1 MEATSADGAVV
12 TFDPPSATDFFTPV
26 TIECTTSDPGGAIDS
41 GDTFPL
47 GTTTITCTAT
57 DANGVESEPQS
68 FTITVQDTTAP
79 VLTVPDDQTVEATSA
94 DGAVVTFDPPSATDF
109 FTPVTIEC
117 LSDTTGLNSG
127 DTFPLGTTTITCTAT
142 DANGVESEPQ
152 SFTIT
157 VQDTTA
163 PVLTVPD
170 DQTVEATSADGAVVT
185 FDPPSATD
193 FFTPVTIECTTS
205 DPGGAIDSGDTFPLG
220 TTTITCTATDAN
232 GVESEPQSFTI
243 TVQDTTAPVLTVPD
257 DQTVEA
263 TSADGAVVTFDPPS
277 ATDFFTPVTIECTTS
292 DPGGAIDSGDTFPL
306 GTTTITCTATDAN
319 GVESEPQ
326 SFTITVQDTTAPV
339 LTVPDDQTVEATSAD
354 GAVVTFDPPSATD
367 FFTPVTIECT
377 TSDPGGA
384 IDSGDT
390 FPLGTTTITCTSY

>member
-1 MEATSADGAVV
+1 M
-12 TFDPPSATDFFTPV
+12 
-26 TIECTTSDPGGAIDS
+26 
-41 GDTFPL
+41 
-47 GTTTITCTAT
+47 
-57 DANGVESEPQS
+57 
-68 FTITVQDTTAP
+68 
-79 VLTVPDDQTVEATSA
+79 EATSA

-220 TTTITCTATDAN
+220 TTTITCTTTDAN

-277 ATDFFTPVTIECTTS
+277 ATDFFTPVTIECLS
-292 DPGGAIDSGDTFPL
+292 
-306 GTTTITCTATDAN
+306 
-319 GVESEPQ
+319 
-326 SFTITVQDTTAPV
+326 DTTG
-339 LTVPDDQTVEATSAD
+339 LN
-354 GAVVTFDPPSATD
+354 
-367 FFTPVTIECT
+367 
-377 TSDPGGA
+377 
-384 IDSGDT
+384 SGDT

>member
-1 MEATSADGAVV
+1 MIKQWKLPSADGAVV

-47 GTTTITCTAT
+47 GTTTITC
-57 DANGVESEPQS
+57 P
-68 FTITVQDTTAP
+68 
-79 VLTVPDDQTVEATSA
+79 
-94 DGAVVTFDPPSATDF
+94 
-109 FTPVTIEC
+109 
-117 LSDTTGLNSG
+117 
-127 DTFPLGTTTITCTAT
+127 AT

-220 TTTITCTATDAN
+220 TTTITCTA
-232 GVESEPQSFTI
+232 
-243 TVQDTTAPVLTVPD
+243 
-257 DQTVEA
+257 
-263 TSADGAVVTFDPPS
+263 
-277 ATDFFTPVTIECTTS
+277 
-292 DPGGAIDSGDTFPL
+292 
-306 GTTTITCTATDAN
+306 
-319 GVESEPQ
+319 
-326 SFTITVQDTTAPV
+326 
-339 LTVPDDQTVEATSAD
+339 
-354 GAVVTFDPPSATD
+354 
-367 FFTPVTIECT
+367 
-377 TSDPGGA
+377 
-384 IDSGDT
+384 
-390 FPLGTTTITCTSY
+390 Y